1 MKENLASFIIQCRAN
16 YILGIR
22 PAHQQSK
29 DTEGYTALVQIAKSY
44 FDANRYDDFAGNFM
58 EGQYFIDLWA
68 AHLMLEYG
76 QPNERQKET
85 VLGNYQKIY
94 RQSTAPGAA
103 IEEKIWPDNY
113 QKA

>member
-76 QPNERQKET
+76 QPNERQKEQCLEIIRRYT
-85 VLGNYQKIY
+85 DNPL
-94 RQSTAPGAA
+94 APGAA

>member
-1 MKENLASFIIQCRAN
+1 MKESHDSFIVQCRTN
-16 YILGIR
+16 YFLGIR
-22 PAHQQSK
+22 PANQQSMNT
-29 DTEGYTALVQIAKSY
+29 DGYKALVKIAKRY
-44 FDANRYDDFAGNFM
+44 FDADRHDDFAGNFM

-76 QPNERQKET
+76 QPNERQKEQCLEIIRRYT
-85 VLGNYQKIY
+85 DNPL
-94 RQSTAPGAA
+94 APGAA